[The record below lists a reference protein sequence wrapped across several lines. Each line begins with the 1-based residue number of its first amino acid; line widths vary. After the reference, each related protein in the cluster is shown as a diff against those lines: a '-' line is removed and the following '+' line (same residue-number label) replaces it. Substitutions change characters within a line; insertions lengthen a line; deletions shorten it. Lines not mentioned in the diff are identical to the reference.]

1 MAKTKRAMENQVKR
15 EMEKLGTYKKEYDQI
30 IKIYAGMLWQYQV
43 FENQFEKSGYQIT
56 EEYTNKAGATNE
68 RKVPLY
74 TAMESLRKD
83 IASYSDKLRL
93 NPKSNSPNG
102 GGGKK
107 KSKLTQALSGME

>member
-1 MAKTKRAMENQVKR
+1 
-15 EMEKLGTYKKEYDQI
+15 
-30 IKIYAGMLWQYQV
+30 
-43 FENQFEKSGYQIT
+43 
-56 EEYTNKAGATNE
+56 
-68 RKVPLY
+68 
-74 TAMESLRKD
+74 MESLRKD